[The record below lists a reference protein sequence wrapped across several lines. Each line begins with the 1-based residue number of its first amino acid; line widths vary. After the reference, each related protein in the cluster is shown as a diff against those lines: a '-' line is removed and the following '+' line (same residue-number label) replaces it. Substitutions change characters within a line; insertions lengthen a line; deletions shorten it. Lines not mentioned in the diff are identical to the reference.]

1 MKVLPILTLALLFG
15 SALSAGMSLSPAE
28 SVQANRPPSISPPN
42 GPAGP
47 LDLDEA
53 IRIALANNPE
63 LVAARH
69 DADAARSR
77 RDGAF
82 AQRMP
87 RLSWFTDY
95 NHHTDNQ
102 RLVFA
107 RYNGEP
113 GVFSRDV
120 LRGELRVDLPIFTG
134 GRLSNR
140 SGAADLRST
149 AAEYQAA
156 RSADE
161 LVFQV
166 SSVFNGILAARRVV
180 DALEFSAETLEAH
193 LRQVGEMI
201 AAQKA
206 AEVDRLRTEVRL
218 ADIRQRLIQARNAE
232 RVRTRVLANLIGLE
246 DAAGQLS
253 VRGELEFEDAPQT
266 ISLERELESA
276 LAQRSDYLAA
286 ELEERAQTR
295 IVKSIRAERWPAV
308 YLQGGYGG
316 RWALDTVER
325 PPGADSL
332 ENLGRVGFAVEIP
345 VFEGG
350 RIAARVGEERAK
362 LNALSERLRRSRLQ
376 IGLEV
381 ETAVLNISAAGD
393 RVLATRTAIEQARVS
408 LEIEREKYRL
418 GKGAVIDV
426 LDAQSALLEAQTIHH
441 LAIADYHTARAE
453 LRFAKGEKP

>member
-1 MKVLPILTLALLFG
+1 MKVLAILNLALLLG
-15 SALSAGMSLSPAE
+15 SALAQGMSSATAEATPAD
-28 SVQANRPPSISPPN
+28 RPPSTSPPN

-47 LDLDEA
+47 LDLAEA

-95 NHHTDNQ
+95 NHHTENQ

-113 GVFSRDV
+113 GLFSRDI
-120 LRGELRVDLPIFTG
+120 LRGELRVDLPVFTG
-134 GRLSNR
+134 GRLSHR
-140 SGAADLRST
+140 RGAADLRSA
-149 AAEYQAA
+149 AAEYHAA
-156 RSADE
+156 WSADE
-161 LVFQV
+161 LIFQV
-166 SSVFNGILAARRVV
+166 SSIFHGILAVRRVV
-180 DALEFSAETLEAH
+180 EALEFSAEALEAH

-201 AAQKA
+201 AAEKA

-218 ADIRQRLIQARNAE
+218 ADIRQRLIQARNTE
-232 RVRTRVLANLIGLE
+232 RVRTRRLSNLLGL
-246 DAAGQLS
+246 DDPAGHLS
-253 VRGELEFEDAPQT
+253 VRGELEFDDAPPA

-286 ELEERAQTR
+286 GLEERAQTR
-295 IVKSIRAERWPAV
+295 IVESVRAERWPAV

-325 PPGADSL
+325 PPGTDGL

-350 RIAARVGEERAK
+350 RIAAQVGEERAK
-362 LNALSERLRRSRLQ
+362 LNALSERLRRARLQ
-376 IGLEV
+376 ISLEV
-381 ETAVLNISAAGD
+381 ETAVLNISAAAE

-408 LEIEREKYRL
+408 LEIEGQKYRL

-426 LDAQSALLEAQTIHH
+426 LDAQSALLEAETIHY
-441 LAIADYHTARAE
+441 LSIADYHTARAE